1 SEEITVV
8 ELVPALF
15 TSLLEYTA
23 ELPIHSRAL
32 PSLKWMMVVGEPV
45 SVNKVN
51 KWLQIYPKIKI
62 VNAYGPTEAAD
73 DITQFVVNQPFGENQ
88 RTIPIGKPLANLN
101 LYVLDQSM
109 QLLPIG
115 APGEIC
121 VSGIGVGDGYWKN
134 EKKTK
139 QAFVT
144 NPFSNQLLDSQ
155 NHDVIY
161 KTGDLGR
168 WLSDGNIEFLGRID
182 NQVKIRGF
190 RIELGEIETIVRQHP
205 GVREAIVVVRED
217 DLNGKYLVAYFVADN
232 SYETEELI
240 EQVRSFIKE
249 RLPQYMIPSDFVQI
263 AQIPLA
269 PSGKVDRDSLPA
281 PDRTSRKQDFIPPRN
296 PTEEIVTDIWCQILK
311 REKISIYD
319 DFFDLGGHS
328 LLATQVISRL
338 REAFKIE
345 LPLRSLFETPT
356 VAGIVEQI
364 EQIKTVQNLQNIST
378 NSIELTED
386 REEIEL

>member
-45 SVNKVN
+45 SVSKVN

-73 DITQFVVNQPFGENQ
+73 DITQFIVDQPFGENQ

-101 LYVLDQSM
+101 LYVVDQSM

-134 EKKTK
+134 EAKTN
-139 QAFVT
+139 ASFVS
-144 NPFSNQLLDSQ
+144 NPFVNQLLEPQ
-155 NHDVIY
+155 NHGVIY

-168 WLSDGNIEFLGRID
+168 WLPDGNIEFLGRID
-182 NQVKIRGF
+182 HQVKIRGF
-190 RIELGEIETIVRQHP
+190 RIELGEIEACLSQHSN
-205 GVREAIVVVRED
+205 VRENIVVTHREETGNVQ
-217 DLNGKYLVAYFVADN
+217 LIAYLVAK
-232 SYETEELI
+232 EESVPTVKEL
-240 EQVRSFIKE
+240 RSFLTEK
-249 RLPQYMIPSDFVQI
+249 LPDHMIPSAFI
-263 AQIPLA
+263 MLKRLPIA
-269 PSGKVDRDSLPA
+269 PSGKIDRKALPA
-281 PDRTSRKQDFIPPRN
+281 PEKEASREQEYVAPSN
-296 PTEEIVTDIWCQILK
+296 QSEEIIAKIFASVLGMTNVGIL
-311 REKISIYD
+311 D
-319 DFFDLGGHS
+319 NFFELGGHS
-328 LLATQVISRL
+328 LSVTQVISRL
-338 REAFKIE
+338 RKEFEIE
-345 LPLRSLFETPT
+345 FPLRILFEKPT
-356 VAGIVEQI
+356 VAQLARYITTTNQVVEQI
-364 EQIKTVQNLQNIST
+364 SRSPIPEAKGRKKITL
-378 NSIELTED
+378 
-386 REEIEL
+386 